1 MSMEQ
6 KTKQNFEE
14 KFIKLVSDNN
24 LTINSIEDLLLEE
37 LEEYKRKLE
46 LQLEDLLAKEI
57 DEKELIHKKNKN
69 GKKKDLN

>member
-1 MSMEQ
+1 MEQ

-14 KFIKLVSDNN
+14 KFIKLVSENN
-24 LTINSIEDLLLEE
+24 LTINSIEDLMLEE

-57 DEKELIHKKNKN
+57 NEKELIDKKNKN
-69 GKKKDLN
+69 GKKKDSN

>member
-1 MSMEQ
+1 MEQ

-37 LEEYKRKLE
+37 LEDYKRKLE

-57 DEKELIHKKNKN
+57 YEKELIHKKTRMARKRI
-69 GKKKDLN
+69 

>member
-1 MSMEQ
+1 MEQ

-24 LTINSIEDLLLEE
+24 LTINSIEDLMLEE

>member
-1 MSMEQ
+1 MEQ